1 MYSTMNTRGGSARH
15 TRRATGGEWRALA
28 WLCRHPGWLI
38 VPALLVFAA
47 LRWGP
52 LVVSASLGGVALVL
66 VVWARLHP
74 PTFDRWAAPWLR
86 RYWRRW
92 TVYRGRRWAGV
103 LVDCDLVRDNRRTG
117 QLMVPRVVRVRS
129 RTRSIDTLYVRM
141 ARGQDLHTWTEKAD
155 ALAAALFAHR
165 VAISK
170 VRPAVFAVVV
180 GREMPFGTSSP
191 PRTSP
196 PTRARSTW
204 PRSMSAMTNT
214 ATRSGSDCLASTCSS
229 PEPPAPPPD
238 SYECR

>member
-1 MYSTMNTRGGSARH
+1 MNTRSGSARH

-28 WLCRHPGWLI
+28 WLCRHPGWLL

-52 LVVSASLGGVALVL
+52 LVVAATLGGIGLVL

-117 QLMVPRVVRVRS
+117 QVMVPRVLRVRS
-129 RTRSIDTLYVRM
+129 RTRAIDTLYVRM
-141 ARGQDLHTWTEKAD
+141 ARGQDLHVWTEKAD
-155 ALAAALFAHR
+155 ALAAALFAPWWW
-165 VAISK
+165 S
-170 VRPAVFAVVV
+170 
-180 GREMPFGTSSP
+180 GRCRSGTSSP

-196 PTRARSTW
+196 PIRARSTW
-204 PRSMSAMTNT
+204 PPLTWAMTST
-214 ATRSGSDCLASTCSS
+214 ATRSGSAC
-229 PEPPAPPPD
+229 
-238 SYECR
+238 

>member
-1 MYSTMNTRGGSARH
+1 M
-15 TRRATGGEWRALA
+15 
-28 WLCRHPGWLI
+28 
-38 VPALLVFAA
+38 
-47 LRWGP
+47 
-52 LVVSASLGGVALVL
+52 L

-117 QLMVPRVVRVRS
+117 QLMVPRVLRVRS

-141 ARGQDLHTWTEKAD
+141 ARGQDLHVWTEKAD

-170 VRPAVFAVVV
+170 VRPAVLAVVV
-180 GREMPFGTSSP
+180 EREMPFGHVVP
-191 PRTSP
+191 APDIPADPREVDLTALDVGDDEHGNPFRLGLLGKHVFIAGASGAG
-196 PTRARSTW
+196 RARCCG
-204 PRSMSAMTNT
+204 RRCA
-214 ATRSGSDCLASTCSS
+214 RSG
-229 PEPPAPPPD
+229 
-238 SYECR
+238 R